1 MNNKLSPF
9 QLIMFV
15 VLIIII
21 LVAVGMFAFKSNKDK
36 ASIASVS
43 MWGVVDANIINQIQ
57 NELNDKQKG
66 TINIVYTKKNQ
77 ETFEAEMVEALASGN
92 APDLFLLP
100 DNILLKQ
107 QNKLLKIPYV
117 NYSQRDFKNNFIE
130 GSEILLTKDGSWGLP
145 FMVDPLVLFWNRSKL
160 NSAGLGNPP
169 EYWDNFIDIVP
180 KLVVR
185 DSSLTIQD
193 AAVSLGEY
201 SNIKNAKS
209 IFLNLLIQAGNPI
222 VYLAVDDSGQEK
234 YKVTFADRF
243 GFTVRPADAALTF
256 FAQFSNST
264 KDVYTWNRSL
274 PNSDEMFLA
283 NDLAFY
289 FGFASE
295 YKNILQKNPNLNF
308 DVAVIPQ
315 SKSSETKKTIA
326 NFQFLTISKNAKNIA
341 NAYYAIKV
349 LTGKDAQEILARTS
363 DLPPVRRDLLSLPQE
378 DSVTDIFNKSAL
390 ISNVFLDP
398 DPVETSKIISEM
410 IESFTSSRSR
420 LTESVDRAGQRMF
433 NLIK

>member
-1 MNNKLSPF
+1 
-9 QLIMFV
+9 MFV
-15 VLIIII
+15 ALIIVI
-21 LVAVGMFAFKSNKDK
+21 LVAVGIFAFRSSTDK
-36 ASIASVS
+36 TKIASVS
-43 MWGVVDANIINQIQ
+43 IWGVVDANLINQLQ

-66 TINIVYTKKNQ
+66 TISLVYTQKNP
-77 ETFEAEMVEALASGN
+77 ETFESDMVEALAAGN

-100 DNILLKQ
+100 DSILLKQ
-107 QNKLLKIPYV
+107 QNKLFKIPYT
-117 NYSQRDFKNNFIE
+117 NYPQRDFKNNFIE

-145 FMVDPLVLFWNRSKL
+145 FMVDPLVLYWNRSKL
-160 NSAGLGNPP
+160 NNAGLGNPP

-185 DSSLTIQD
+185 DSSLAIQD

-209 IFLNLLIQAGNPI
+209 IFLTLLIQAGNP
-222 VYLAVDDSGQEK
+222 VVSLTTDVNGKEK
-234 YKVTFADRF
+234 YQATFADRF
-243 GFTVRPADAALTF
+243 GFPVRPADAALTF
-256 FAQFSNST
+256 FAQFSNPT

-308 DVAVIPQ
+308 DVAVLPQ

-341 NAYYAIKV
+341 NAYSAIKV
-349 LTGKDAQEILARTS
+349 LTSKDAQEILAKIS
-363 DLPPVRRDLLSLPQE
+363 DLPPVRRDLLSLPQD
-378 DSVTDIFNKSAL
+378 DSVTETFNKSAL
-390 ISNVFLDP
+390 ISKAFLDP
-398 DPVETSKIISEM
+398 DPAQTSEIISEM

-420 LTESVDRAGQRMF
+420 LTEAVDRAGQRML